1 MPDLR
6 VDLSGIHMRN
16 PTMLASGVLG
26 SSAPMLMRVFDEGAG
41 AVVSKSVGLKPRAG
55 YPNPTIVETDC
66 GFVNAMG
73 LPNPGAEKFAEE
85 VRMAKRAG
93 VELIASVFGFTTE
106 EYVRTSAVMEE
117 AGADAVELNLS
128 CPHVVGTGTEIGS
141 QPDLV
146 TEVVRQVK
154 DATSVPIF
162 AKIGASYPR
171 VRELGSAIEK
181 GGADGITAIN
191 TVKAAVI
198 DINTR
203 KPILA
208 NVFGGLSGPAIRP
221 LATRCVYELYDGVS
235 IPIIGVGGI
244 VEWKDAVEFILA
256 GATAVQI
263 GTGIAKRGLSIFREI
278 TEGIERYLIENG
290 FESIEDL
297 RGLAHGG

>member
-1 MPDLR
+1 
-6 VDLSGIHMRN
+6 
-16 PTMLASGVLG
+16 MLASGVLG
-26 SSAPMLMRVFDEGAG
+26 LSASMLVRVFDEGAG
-41 AVVSKSVGLKPRAG
+41 AVVAKSVGLKPRAG
-55 YPNPTIVETDC
+55 YPNPTIVEVDC

-85 VRMAKRAG
+85 VRMAKGAG
-93 VELIASVFGFTTE
+93 VKLIASVFGFTAE
-106 EYVRTSAVMEE
+106 EYVRTSVTMEE

-128 CPHVVGTGTEIGS
+128 CPHVGGTGAEIGF

-146 TEVVRQVK
+146 TEVVKQVK
-154 DATSVPIF
+154 DATNVPIF
-162 AKIGASYPR
+162 AKIGVSYPR
-171 VRELGSAIEK
+171 IRELGSVIEK
-181 GGADGITAIN
+181 SGADGITAIN
-191 TVKAAVI
+191 TIRAAVI
-198 DINTR
+198 DVSTR

-221 LATRCVYELYDGVS
+221 LTTRCVYELYEGVS

-278 TEGIERYLIENG
+278 TEGIERYLIEND

-297 RGLAHGG
+297 RGLAHER